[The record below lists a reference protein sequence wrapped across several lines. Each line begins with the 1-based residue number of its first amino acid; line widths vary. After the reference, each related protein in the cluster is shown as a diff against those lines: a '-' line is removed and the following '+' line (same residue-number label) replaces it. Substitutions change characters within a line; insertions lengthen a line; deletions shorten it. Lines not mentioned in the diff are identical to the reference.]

1 MIPPPTPI
9 SPLTTPPASPIPIS
23 TGPGVDRFALA
34 AAAPSI
40 RGVYGPPRPRSL
52 ADSRW
57 AGFLLSVHDKC
68 TLDLMS
74 PQPETWMSPPNPPRY
89 AAFPSPT
96 SALPPLPVTPAPH
109 AVISVNAGIQSSS
122 QTASASVMPAPPSVR
137 PAERRP
143 RTRSGTGIQSS
154 LGPRRLPPECAPP
167 RAKSFLEK
175 TLIRAKPPHVAP
187 RPARPTARPLP
198 PASHVAAMSRGK
210 HRGSSHE

>member
-122 QTASASVMPAPPSVR
+122 QTASAPVRQAGGAPAPNAIRDRHPVLPRAAAPPAGMR
-137 PAERRP
+137 PAASEEFFRKNSYTREAAPCRASPRP
-143 RTRSGTGIQSS
+143 SHGSA
-154 LGPRRLPPECAPP
+154 LAPRQP
-167 RAKSFLEK
+167 RC
-175 TLIRAKPPHVAP
+175 RHVAWE
-187 RPARPTARPLP
+187 T
-198 PASHVAAMSRGK
+198 SRLLA
-210 HRGSSHE
+210 